1 MGKTPEWVAAQA
13 EKLEKYQEL
22 KMMTPE
28 MKNASDK
35 YGYHNYLL
43 CQTNSAIAGKW
54 LTRGC

>member
-43 CQTNSAIAGKW
+43 CQTNSAIAGK
-54 LTRGC
+54 